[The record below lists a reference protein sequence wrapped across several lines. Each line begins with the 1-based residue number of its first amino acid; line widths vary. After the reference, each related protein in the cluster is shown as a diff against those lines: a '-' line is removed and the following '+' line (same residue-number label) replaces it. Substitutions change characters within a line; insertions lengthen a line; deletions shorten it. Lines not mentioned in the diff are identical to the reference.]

1 LNLPVGVALDL
12 TNNELFVGNAGNK
25 ITVYSRTASGNTA
38 PLRTLS
44 GAATGLNNSR
54 GVALDLTNNE
64 LFVANASPGN
74 TITVYSRT
82 ASGNTA
88 PLRTLSGAAT
98 GLSNPIGIALGP
110 GTGPALA
117 TTPTPASGTVGVTAL
132 NDQAT
137 LSGGSSPTGFI
148 TFALFSPADPT
159 CSGGAFFSQTVPVS
173 GNGTVSTSGGPVAD
187 AAGTWHWTAS
197 YSGDANNSPAGSTCA
212 DEPVFV
218 SASAAP
224 IPTLS
229 EWGMI
234 MMATVLAWFAM
245 RRMRRAP

>member
-1 LNLPVGVALDL
+1 
-12 TNNELFVGNAGNK
+12 
-25 ITVYSRTASGNTA
+25 
-38 PLRTLS
+38 
-44 GAATGLNNSR
+44 LNNSR

-234 MMATVLAWFAM
+234 MMAAVLAWFAM